1 MNTKTTNNLRLY
13 RLKAGL
19 RQIDVA
25 RILGKDFTDRLS
37 RWENGLAMPN
47 ITNLFRLAEIYKVP
61 PEQLYLDL
69 RQSVEKEIK
78 LEDGRL
84 SDIAIAG
91 NLEQLNPCHLS
102 NDLL

>member
-1 MNTKTTNNLRLY
+1 MCVNLITMNTKTTNNLRLY

-69 RQSVEKEIK
+69 RQSVSREF
-78 LEDGRL
+78 DQPN
-84 SDIAIAG
+84 SDNHQPDVVASPE
-91 NLEQLNPCHLS
+91 LP
-102 NDLL
+102 